1 MAKHSEPSAEIP
13 DIVATISNRL
23 PEGSELYI
31 VGGWVRDRL
40 MGRGGTEIDLATS
53 LPPGEIKRAM
63 EGLGSIY
70 DIGER
75 FGTVGLRSE
84 AATLEVT
91 TFRADEYAPG
101 SRHPQVTPVSD
112 INEDLARR
120 DFTINAI
127 ALSIAPDPGKLV
139 DPFDGR
145 KDIESR
151 LIRTP
156 GDPGPR
162 MAEDPLRMMRAV
174 RFSAQLAFVIEPE
187 LLRALETGHALLYE
201 ISWERRRDELEKILL
216 SPNPDAGIRALVDT
230 GLMEHVSEE
239 VAEMR
244 GVEQPRAYHRAN
256 VLEHTL
262 LTMTYLPADALL
274 RRAALFH
281 DLGKP
286 SAKVTEPKTMF
297 PEHDK
302 ISEQLTR
309 QAMRRLRYGNDD
321 IQKTAFLVRR
331 HMRPI
336 HYETKWSDAAVR
348 RLIRDCTLMKDDQ
361 VAVPLTAV
369 LDLARADIK
378 AGSEATAPHFL
389 ALVDELE
396 ERIEAIRAD
405 LEVEKIRSPLDGREL
420 MELLERGPG
429 PWIDEVKEH
438 LVHLILEGE
447 LAPDDKDAAAGLARE
462 FLKMGSDPL
471 T

>member
-1 MAKHSEPSAEIP
+1 MANHSELAAEIP
-13 DIVATISNRL
+13 DIVTTISNRL
-23 PEGSELYI
+23 PQGSELYI
-31 VGGWVRDRL
+31 VGGWIRDRL
-40 MGRGGTEIDLATS
+40 MGRESTEIDLAAS
-53 LPPGEIKRAM
+53 IPPGEVKRAM

-75 FGTVGLRSE
+75 FGTVGLRTE
-84 AATLEVT
+84 AVTLEVT
-91 TFRADEYAPG
+91 TFRADQYAPG
-101 SRHPQVTPVSD
+101 SRHPEVTPVGD
-112 INEDLARR
+112 IDEDLSRR
-120 DFTINAI
+120 DFTINAM
-127 ALSIAPDPGKLV
+127 ALSVAPDPGMLI

-145 KDIESR
+145 KDIEAR

-156 GDPGPR
+156 AEPGPR

-174 RFSAQLAFVIEPE
+174 RFSAQLSFEIEPE
-187 LLRALETGHALLYE
+187 LRLALEAHHALLDE

-216 SPNPDAGIRALVDT
+216 TPNPDAGIRALVDT

-239 VAEMR
+239 VAQMK
-244 GVEQPRAYHRAN
+244 GVEQPPAYHRAD

-262 LTMTYLPADALL
+262 LTLTYLPADALL

-286 SAKVTEPKTMF
+286 SAMVTEPKTMF

-309 QAMRRLRYGNDD
+309 QAMRRLRYGSDD

-348 RLIRDCTLMKDDQ
+348 RLIRDCTLMKDDL
-361 VAVPLTAV
+361 VVVPHTAV

-378 AGSEATAPHFL
+378 AGNEEKVPHFL
-389 ALVDELE
+389 ALVDELQ

-420 MELLERGPG
+420 MELLGREPG
-429 PWIDEVKEH
+429 PWIGEVKEH
-438 LVHLILEGE
+438 LIHLILEGE
-447 LAPDDKDAAAGLARE
+447 LAPDDKEAAADVARD
-462 FLKMGSDPL
+462 FLNL
-471 T
+471 